1 MEPYFKAEWLSQE
14 VDSLVPVAEKKK
26 KEKQALSVEPPDLQ
40 YVHAFGF
47 EKPGDYY

>member
-26 KEKQALSVEPPDLQ
+26 KKNKRCVEPPDLQ
-40 YVHAFGF
+40 YANAFGF

>member
-14 VDSLVPVAEKKK
+14 VDSLVPVAKKK
-26 KEKQALSVEPPDLQ
+26 KRKTLSVEPPDLQ

-47 EKPGDYY
+47 EKSGDYY